1 MNGTIAYQAIEK
13 NRAMLEGIAKKM
25 WEKPEGPY
33 REFNACQW
41 ISTALKEAG
50 FDVEI
55 GAGGVPTAI
64 KATWGSGHPVIG
76 ILGELDA
83 LPGMSQKLVTHKE
96 AAVPGDMARAAA
108 TTCWVWAHWA
118 ALWA

>member
-64 KATWGSGHPVIG
+64 KATYGSGHPVIG
-76 ILGELDA
+76 FLGELDA
-83 LPGMSQKLVTHKE
+83 LPGLSQELCTEKKPIEGQTYGQGCGHNLLE
-96 AAVPGDMARAAA
+96 IGRAH
-108 TTCWVWAHWA
+108 V
-118 ALWA
+118 